1 VSKLRSR
8 KLWISVAVVVAVL
21 VILSLLNIPKG
32 PLPEIQMAAEPV
44 LTLFGFEITNTLLA
58 TWLAMLLLIV
68 GTWAITR
75 KMSVIPR
82 RWQSALE
89 MVIEALHNLVVGAAG
104 RKWGRLFFPIVA
116 TIFLFLIVSNW
127 LALLPLFG
135 SWGPLHHSVEGEP
148 VEWLNESKTVGI
160 WVRGDSAAEGAET
173 GEAEGEG
180 RYTLAPMFRAAATD
194 LNTTVAL
201 ALVSVLLTQYFGVK
215 ALGVPYFGK
224 FIAVGKVVK
233 AFRGRGLGCMGRIG
247 TFFMGL
253 IDIVVGLIE
262 IVSELGK
269 IISFSFRLFGNIT
282 AGEVLLGVIAFL
294 IPYLI
299 SLPFYGLELF
309 VGFVQALVFM
319 MLTVAFFVTAISSH
333 GSEEH

>member
-8 KLWISVAVVVAVL
+8 KLWVSVAVVVAVL

-32 PLPEIQMAAEPV
+32 PLPDIKMAAEPV

-75 KMSVIPR
+75 KLSVVPR

-89 MVIEALHNLVVGAAG
+89 MVIEALYNLVEGAAG
-104 RKWGRLFFPIVA
+104 RKWARLFFPIVA

-135 SWGPLHHSVEGEP
+135 SWGPLHHSAEGQP

-160 WVRGDSAAEGAET
+160 WVRGSSEEAAAT
-173 GEAEGEG
+173 GEAEAEG
-180 RYTLAPMFRAAATD
+180 RYVVAPMFRAAATD

-201 ALVSVLLTQYFGVK
+201 ALISVFLTQYFGVK

-224 FIAVGKVVK
+224 FISVGKVVK
-233 AFRGRGLGCMGRIG
+233 AFTGRGLGCVGRIG

-253 IDIVVGLIE
+253 IDVVVGLIE

-294 IPYLI
+294 IPYLV

-319 MLTVAFFVTAISSH
+319 MLTVAFFVTATSSH
-333 GSEEH
+333 GSEGH